1 MNIIYEYDYIRITL
15 LIINN
20 DYFFV
25 NMITKKTKDL
35 DHFNDSIFNFR
46 YLIRPYSFLA
56 FCPRTINHE
65 MQTIDVWITTNKF
78 LLAKN
83 LLLSVKTLPVFHK
96 CKYM

>member
-1 MNIIYEYDYIRITL
+1 MNIIYEYD

>member
-1 MNIIYEYDYIRITL
+1 MNIIYEYDL